1 MKAKKGYVYF
11 DEKRKRWIARFQ
23 PIDSTTGE
31 RRNFKR
37 YAKTKTDAL
46 AKLDALKATA
56 RDTGIVTVGVEKMT
70 FATLA
75 EEFRKKRLIPAEYVG
90 EKKIAGRRELSAP
103 ASWLKS
109 LTQRFGRLP
118 LSAITHSHLEEY
130 KRELARRPTRNGKQ
144 RSIASINRELEFF
157 RTILNYAV
165 TNGKLS
171 RNLFTL
177 SKGRKLIE
185 RAAENKRERFP
196 TFGEEIALLRVCS
209 GEENQL
215 REHLRPILIIAA
227 DTGLRRNEL
236 FTLKATDLNFGEKII
251 TVRAFNA
258 KTNRLRQIPMTL
270 RVYEELKILLEK
282 NAAKTIFGGLSEVKR
297 SFRTA
302 CKLAQIEDLHFHDF
316 RHAFVSRAIL
326 AGIPPAVALKASGH
340 ASDEWKRY
348 LNVTP
353 WQLQNLFSP
362 LTNQT
367 TDEVKAYGFTVL
379 RQLRQALHYDEI
391 TSLLAELVE

>member
-1 MKAKKGYVYF
+1 MKARKGYVYF

-23 PIDSTTGE
+23 PIDPTTGE
-31 RRNFKR
+31 RRNLKR

-70 FATLA
+70 FAALA

-171 RNLFTL
+171 RNPFTM

-196 TFGEEIALLRVCS
+196 TFGEEMALLRVCS

-215 REHLRPILIIAA
+215 RAHLRPILIIAA

-236 FTLKATDLNFGEKII
+236 FTLEAADLNFVEKII
-251 TVRAFNA
+251 TVRALNA

-270 RVYEELKILLEK
+270 RVSEE
-282 NAAKTIFGGLSEVKR
+282 
-297 SFRTA
+297 
-302 CKLAQIEDLHFHDF
+302 
-316 RHAFVSRAIL
+316 
-326 AGIPPAVALKASGH
+326 
-340 ASDEWKRY
+340 
-348 LNVTP
+348 
-353 WQLQNLFSP
+353 
-362 LTNQT
+362 
-367 TDEVKAYGFTVL
+367 
-379 RQLRQALHYDEI
+379 
-391 TSLLAELVE
+391 